1 MRHLSSIGTLTLLV
15 ALLGACGDN
24 GPRRGEPT
32 DTGIIDIIDVGDT
45 DALDTDI
52 EVPDADADDLD
63 ADADADDLDA
73 DANAPDADADEP
85 DADVEEPDADADDL
99 DADQP
104 DADADEPDA
113 DLPDADADEPDA
125 DADEPDADE
134 PDADAD
140 EPDADADEPDADLP
154 DEGWS
159 CHPDAPLDQTR
170 YTHLEGASDQT
181 LKDGLFLLV
190 DGHTFYD
197 YSGARDFMYATVDG
211 IDTQPDGFIHCPY
224 TGRLATA
231 DGSRTPDGFNT
242 EHSWPR
248 SDGAQNPPP
257 ESDIHHLYPTWM
269 ASNSARAS
277 HEFGNTNCTSN
288 CSWQEGGSKLGPGTD
303 GRSPVF
309 EVRIEN
315 RGDIARAHFYFSVR
329 YGLPISAQEEVVL
342 RQWHC
347 EDPPDAWERLRND
360 RVELVQQ
367 NRNPFIDRPDF
378 VDHIADF

>member
-1 MRHLSSIGTLTLLV
+1 MRHLSSLGTLTLLV

-32 DTGIIDIIDVGDT
+32 DTGIIDIIDAGDT
-45 DALDTDI
+45 DDLDADADLDAEVPDADAEQPDADTEQPDADT

-63 ADADADDLDA
+63 ADVDLDADAEVPDADDLDA
-73 DANAPDADADEP
+73 D
-85 DADVEEPDADADDL
+85 V
-99 DADQP
+99 
-104 DADADEPDA
+104 
-113 DLPDADADEPDA
+113 PDA

-134 PDADAD
+134 PDADVD
-140 EPDADADEPDADLP
+140 EPDADADVDEPDADEP
-154 DEGWS
+154 DADPVNGWS

-170 YTHLEGASDQT
+170 YTHLEGTSDQA
-181 LKDGLFLLV
+181 LKNGLFLLV

-197 YSGARDFMYATVDG
+197 YSGARDYMYAIVDG

-248 SDGAQNPPP
+248 SDGAENPPP

-277 HEFGNTNCTSN
+277 HEFGNTNCSSN

-309 EVRIEN
+309 EVRMEN
-315 RGDIARAHFYFSVR
+315 RGDIARAHFYFSIR

-347 EDPPDAWERLRND
+347 EDPPDDWERLRND
-360 RVELVQQ
+360 RVEIVQQ